1 MLAGYLRGNVIS
13 EDFGSG
19 ALLMREG
26 SLIVVI
32 LVPVGWSRLWDGEVV
47 KRALKG
53 ERSLRKVAN
62 FAAWRNINEVNP

>member
-47 KRALKG
+47 KRALKANDPC
-53 ERSLRKVAN
+53 VAN
-62 FAAWRNINEVNP
+62 FATWRNINEVNP